1 MEVIWD
7 KRTVSILTMMIIL
20 MRQRIMMMM
29 TMIMIMMM
37 PMVQIMMMRMIEE
50 VAIKSVINGGY
61 LGGLA
66 GARPTLPNGFI
77 TA

>member
-1 MEVIWD
+1 
-7 KRTVSILTMMIIL
+7 MMIIL
-20 MRQRIMMMM
+20 KGQ
-29 TMIMIMMM
+29 TMMMM
-37 PMVQIMMMRMIEE
+37 PMMQIMMMRMIEE